1 MRGVRKGVSL
11 MSSHSVQEANN
22 QCSGVDAPTLRA
34 SVCKIPC
41 VMWKRL
47 HERCER
53 AAGEPAFEMPSTSRV
68 LGRYFC
74 SKGSLKRHLP

>member
-1 MRGVRKGVSL
+1 MRGIRKGVSL

-22 QCSGVDAPTLRA
+22 QCSGVDTLTLCA
-34 SVCKIPC
+34 SMCKIPC

-47 HERCER
+47 HERRER
-53 AAGEPAFEMPSTSRV
+53 AAGERAFEMPSTLRV
-68 LGRYFC
+68 LGRYFR